1 MEGYPGC
8 HWFASVSLYF
18 ALRLVQ
24 TTHTTFSTKVKL
36 IASRSVRFPAL
47 LTVCFCFELSLAN
60 DDVNICA
67 YWLLSLLW
75 FRFFGTH
82 LKTALKEKKRKMA
95 INFHLLRKSRQYPSD
110 LKSTYR
116 S

>member
-1 MEGYPGC
+1 M
-8 HWFASVSLYF
+8 SLVCFGF
-18 ALRLVQ
+18 ALLRSAIGPKNSHHLLNQSITNRIPVGA
-24 TTHTTFSTKVKL
+24 FSR
-36 IASRSVRFPAL
+36 AFNSF
-47 LTVCFCFELSLAN
+47 CFCFELSLAN
-60 DDVNICA
+60 DDVNLCA

-95 INFHLLRKSRQYPSD
+95 INFHLLRKSRQYPRD